1 MATIITKATEKKL
14 LQIAKQYSASVK
26 QRGDLKERNNDA
38 DDFIDI
44 SVWGLEQMLQKAYA
58 LGREEK

>member
-1 MATIITKATEKKL
+1 MATIISKATEKKL

>member
-1 MATIITKATEKKL
+1 MATIISKATEKKL

-26 QRGDLKERNNDA
+26 QRGDLKERKNDA

-58 LGREEK
+58 LGR